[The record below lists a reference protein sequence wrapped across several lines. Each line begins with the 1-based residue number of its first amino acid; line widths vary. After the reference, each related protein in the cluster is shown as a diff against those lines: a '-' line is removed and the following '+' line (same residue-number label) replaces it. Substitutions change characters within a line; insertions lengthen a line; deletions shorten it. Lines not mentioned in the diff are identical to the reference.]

1 MANAFEPGRDGR
13 LPARE
18 AALLERRTERLGAAY
33 RLFYREPVHLVRGEG
48 VSLFDPDGNAYLDA
62 YNNVA
67 CVGHGHPR
75 VVRAMA
81 VQAATLNTHTR
92 YLTDGIIEYAERLLA
107 YFPAPLSQLTLTC
120 TGSEANDLAYRMART
135 VTGGDG
141 VIVTEHAY
149 HGVTTAV
156 SEMSP
161 SLGLG
166 VADHVR
172 TVPPPDPHER
182 RGPAGGVFA
191 ADVRAAAQDLSEHG
205 VGPAMLLVDT
215 IFASDG
221 VLPEPVGALQAAAA
235 EIRAWGGLFVAD
247 EVQAGFARLAPAMWG
262 FERHGLVPDV
272 VTLGKPMGN
281 GYPMAGVVTG
291 HDVAARFGAS
301 TRYFNTFGGNPVA
314 CAVGSAVLDVI
325 EQEQLR
331 QHVADVGAHLMAG
344 LRELGGIHEIL
355 GDVRAAGLFVGV
367 DVVRDGQPAP
377 DVADDV
383 VNGLRD
389 RRVLVSTSGPH
400 EHVLKIRPPLVFG
413 RSDADRL
420 LAALDDTLGEVAGAG
435 RRGSSQPKP

>member
-1 MANAFEPGRDGR
+1 MANAFDGDGQEGR

-18 AALLERRTERLGAAY
+18 AALLERRTQRLGAAY
-33 RLFYREPVHLVRGEG
+33 RLFYREPVHFVRGEG

-67 CVGHGHPR
+67 CVGHGHPH
-75 VVRAMA
+75 VVQAMA
-81 VQAATLNTHTR
+81 EQAATLNTHTR

-107 YFPAPLSQLTLTC
+107 YFPASLSQLTLTC

-135 VTGGDG
+135 VTGADG
-141 VIVTEHAY
+141 VIVTDHAY

-156 SEMSP
+156 AQMSP

-166 VADHVR
+166 VAEHVR

-182 RGPAGGVFA
+182 RGPAGDVLA
-191 ADVRAAAQDLSEHG
+191 ADVRAAAQDLSGHG
-205 VGPAMLLVDT
+205 IRPAMLLVDT

-221 VLPEPVGALQAAAA
+221 MLPEPAGSLRPAAA
-235 EIRAWGGLFVAD
+235 EIRAQGGLFVAD

-262 FERHGLVPDV
+262 FERHGLVPDL
-272 VTLGKPMGN
+272 VTLGKPMGG
-281 GYPMAGVVTG
+281 GYPMAGVVTSPA
-291 HDVAARFGAS
+291 VATEFGAR

-314 CAVGSAVLDVI
+314 CAVGSAVLDVL

-331 QHVADVGAHLMAG
+331 EHVADVGAHLAAG
-344 LRELGGIHEIL
+344 LRELSSRHELL
-355 GDVRAAGLFVGV
+355 GDVRAAGLFAGV
-367 DVVRDGQPAP
+367 DVVREGQPAP
-377 DVADDV
+377 DAADDI

-400 EHVLKIRPPLVFG
+400 EDVVKIRPPLVFA

-420 LAALDDTLGEVAGAG
+420 LAALDETLTDLSRVG
-435 RRGSSQPKP
+435 RAEP